1 MPKVGMLEMADYE
14 ALRLALFNA
23 FLKAAEEM
31 GDDLKSLSW
40 FGRNHRGGS
49 GENEQAA

>member
-1 MPKVGMLEMADYE
+1 MADYE

-31 GDDLKSLSW
+31 RSDLKSLSW
-40 FGRNHRGGS
+40 FGRNHRAGS
-49 GENEQAA
+49 GEDKKAA